1 MEDIDRIIKSAK
13 SRSPDGRNDNNY
25 QVKPKKDSK
34 SNNNSIEQAS
44 NTKNR
49 SQLDVNACKKQN
61 QSYSDNETPLSS
73 ENDSNS
79 MIVYGAAANSKPGES
94 TTNKNK
100 PKDINNNNLSLSK
113 QEASN
118 LGAANKSFESSRQS
132 FQIHQSMAD
141 RDQYDLY
148 SREKDELFSFVCKGK
163 HAEIVD
169 SDYQDMDEIKTLS
182 KDNAKLYELLI
193 NDEPYSCTVHISDDL
208 ILLASQTAVFNLLKP
223 NNEKWDFV
231 RCILNPKFNGND
243 QELYVQG
250 IKVLIDMCLDEN
262 DNLIL
267 LNRWKCLETDTKQFT
282 YKYTVELFDFNKKA
296 IDGLRYSRTICS
308 SSDEMLID
316 LNTTRECLNNHRAI
330 RTKENPAPKFTRV
343 YNDEKNNCIILV
355 DTANNKINW
364 YKKLNGSKKRCI
376 KSVDNTLS
384 EPRSLAFVDNFNDTD
399 IIFICSKSGLIA
411 SNKKFSINHE
421 LLMTLTDINY
431 DAAEKCLFFIDP
443 SNFYGGR
450 LVKHSEIVKKK
461 AANLGEP
468 SLDRERTFSLEIEGK
483 KGEEKSSK
491 SLDNEEQDTLDMRYK
506 YLLSFTAQDKKRFK
520 RIISTQSYIFILCEI
535 FDDSENKHSI
545 YAIDK
550 RATTLI

>member
-1 MEDIDRIIKSAK
+1 MEDIELIIKSAN
-13 SRSPDGRNDNNY
+13 SPYEQNETNCR
-25 QVKPKKDSK
+25 VKPKQYARN
-34 SNNNSIEQAS
+34 SNSSIEQAS

-49 SQLDVNACKKQN
+49 SQLDVTACKKQN
-61 QSYSDNETPLSS
+61 QSNSDNETPLSS
-73 ENDSNS
+73 ENDSTS
-79 MIVYGAAANSKPGES
+79 LIVYGAAANSKPDES

-100 PKDINNNNLSLSK
+100 PTDINNNLSLSK
-113 QEASN
+113 QEALN
-118 LGAANKSFESSRQS
+118 LAAANKSFESRQS

-141 RDQYDLY
+141 RNQYDLY

-169 SDYQDMDEIKTLS
+169 SDYQDMDEIKPLT

-193 NDEPYSCTVHISDDL
+193 DDEPFCCTVHISDDL

-223 NNEKWDFV
+223 NYDKWDFV
-231 RCILNPKFNGND
+231 RCILNPKFNGDD

-250 IKVLIDMCLDEN
+250 VKVLIDMCLDED

-267 LNRWKCLETDTKQFT
+267 LNRWKCLETDKKQFT

-316 LNTTRECLNNHRAI
+316 LNTTQVCLNNPRAI
-330 RTKENPAPKFTRV
+330 RNKESPAPKFTRV
-343 YNDEKNNCIILV
+343 YNDEENNCIILV

-364 YKKLNGSKKRCI
+364 YKKQNGSKKRCI

-384 EPRSLAFVDNFNDTD
+384 EPRSLAFVDNNDTD

-431 DAAEKCLFFIDP
+431 DAEEKCLFFIDP
-443 SNFYGGR
+443 SNFYGGK

-461 AANLGEP
+461 AANLGKP
-468 SLDRERTFSLEIEGK
+468 KLDRERTFSLEIEGK

-491 SLDNEEQDTLDMRYK
+491 PLDNEEPDTLDLRYK
-506 YLLSFTAQDKKRFK
+506 YLLSFTADDKKRFK
-520 RIISTQSYIFILCEI
+520 RIISTQTYIFILCEI

-550 RATTLI
+550 QATTSI